1 MPKYLNIEI
10 PQSCHENWNAMQ
22 PKAQGRH
29 CLSCEKTVVD
39 FTAMT
44 DVELINFFS
53 NKKDNVCGRFTTEQ
67 LDRDI
72 LIPKKKIHW
81 VKYFF
86 QFALPAFLLSIKPGS
101 KIFGQQ
107 HRTQAT
113 IEPIKKVNTDTIAE
127 KGVLH
132 DSTIK
137 RTQISNN
144 LEQLFSGTV
153 GGVYVTKNSKPKNI
167 LVFGK
172 VEDENGQPIPFAS
185 VFIKGSRTGTS
196 CNERGLFNL
205 YVPNSAKILVISS
218 VGMEQKEVAIKSIN
232 QSEPIVLKL
241 NTAIQGEV
249 IVVKSRKKKKQNPVI
264 IQQEQKN
271 CSATI
276 YPNPVPSSGKL
287 NINLKNAELGFYA
300 IQINN
305 LQGQLVQSE
314 KIELA
319 EKQTAISIVLKA
331 ILAGN
336 YVVIITNTKSDKK
349 ISSQLIVQ

>member
-113 IEPIKKVNTDTIAE
+113 IEPIKIKHFENIIIWNT
-127 KGVLH
+127 
-132 DSTIK
+132 
-137 RTQISNN
+137 
-144 LEQLFSGTV
+144 
-153 GGVYVTKNSKPKNI
+153 
-167 LVFGK
+167 
-172 VEDENGQPIPFAS
+172 
-185 VFIKGSRTGTS
+185 
-196 CNERGLFNL
+196 
-205 YVPNSAKILVISS
+205 KI
-218 VGMEQKEVAIKSIN
+218 SIN
-232 QSEPIVLKL
+232 
-241 NTAIQGEV
+241 
-249 IVVKSRKKKKQNPVI
+249 
-264 IQQEQKN
+264 
-271 CSATI
+271 
-276 YPNPVPSSGKL
+276 
-287 NINLKNAELGFYA
+287 
-300 IQINN
+300 
-305 LQGQLVQSE
+305 
-314 KIELA
+314 
-319 EKQTAISIVLKA
+319 
-331 ILAGN
+331 
-336 YVVIITNTKSDKK
+336 VVIYTKIIAYFFKTNKK
-349 ISSQLIVQ
+349 TILSNCFFVLYIYNEKLETF